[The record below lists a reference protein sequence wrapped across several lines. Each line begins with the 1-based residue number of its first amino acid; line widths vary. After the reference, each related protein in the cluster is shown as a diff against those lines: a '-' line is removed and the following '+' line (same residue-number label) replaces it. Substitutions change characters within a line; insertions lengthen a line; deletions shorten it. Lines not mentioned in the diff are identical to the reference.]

1 MKKKSYL
8 LENLRLLKYSPSLS
22 LSLFLLSLSL
32 NHETIETFSSV
43 YREKRDSGDRQSI
56 LETVLR

>member
-8 LENLRLLKYSPSLS
+8 LENLRLLKYSPS